1 MMSMSLKLYNTKT
14 GNKESFKPINPDS
27 LTMYLCGPTVYDYAH
42 IGNARPAV
50 VFDVLYRLLKHYYPK
65 VTYARNITDIDDKIN
80 KSALELGVNIKNY
93 SAKYAKI
100 YNQDI
105 EQLGV
110 LAPDIEP
117 YATQHIP
124 QIISMI
130 KNLIDKG
137 HAYAAEGHVLFAVES
152 YDNYGRLS
160 NRKIEDMIA
169 GARVEVAPYKKHPA
183 DFVLWKPSD
192 ETLPGWNSPWGR
204 GRPGWHIE
212 CSAMCKAHLGDV
224 IDIHCG
230 GRDLVFPHHE
240 NEAAQSCC
248 ANDTESFANYWVHNG
263 MINMGQQKMSKSL
276 GNILLIKDVAAQYKG
291 EVIRWLLLSAQY
303 RQSVAWS
310 EDSIHKA
317 QKTLDRIYA
326 TLRDNQAITANVNKE
341 NIPAGV
347 LKALDDD
354 LNTPIAF
361 AEINKIAKQLAKSE
375 SLEDKTLFKSQL
387 LSTGE
392 LLGFFL
398 EGAETWFK
406 SIDSNIDSDKI
417 DALIVQ
423 RDQARLDKDW
433 AKSDQIRDK
442 LADMNITLED
452 SAQGTRW
459 SVKK

>member
-1 MMSMSLKLYNTKT
+1 MSISLYNTKT
-14 GNKESFKPINPDS
+14 AQKETFKPIDES
-27 LTMYLCGPTVYDYAH
+27 SITMYLCGPTVYNYAH

-50 VFDVLYRLLKHYYPK
+50 VFDVLYKLLKYHYPK

-80 KSALELGVNIKNY
+80 KSALELGVNIKKY
-93 SAKYAKI
+93 SKKYADI
-100 YNQDI
+100 YNHDI

-110 LAPDIEP
+110 SAPDIEP

-124 QIISMI
+124 QIIAMI
-130 KNLIDKG
+130 NQLVASG

-152 YDNYGRLS
+152 YKDYGRLS
-160 NRKIEDMIA
+160 NRKLEDMIA

-192 ETLPGWNSPWGR
+192 SDLPGWGSPWGR

-212 CSAMCKAHLGDV
+212 CSAMCKTHLGDI

-248 ANDTESFANYWVHNG
+248 ANETESFANYWLHNG
-263 MINMGQQKMSKSL
+263 MINMGSQKMSKSL
-276 GNILLIKDVAAQYKG
+276 GNILLIKDVIADYKG

-303 RQSVAWS
+303 RQSVDWS
-310 EDSIHKA
+310 DESIHKA

-326 TLRDNQAITANVNKE
+326 TLRNNQDIYVETNE
-341 NIPAGV
+341 QHIPKAV
-347 LKALDDD
+347 IKALDDD

-361 AEINKIAKQLAKSE
+361 AEINKLAKLLAKAE
-375 SLEDKTLFKSQL
+375 SNHDRQLYKSQL

-392 LLGFFL
+392 LLGFFQ
-398 EGAETWFK
+398 ENPENWFK
-406 SIDSNIDSDKI
+406 SSDENIDTAKVES
-417 DALIVQ
+417 LIQQ
-423 RDQARLDKDW
+423 REQARTNKDW
-433 AKSDQIRDK
+433 ARSDQIRDQ
-442 LADMNITLED
+442 LAAMNIVLED
-452 SAQGTRW
+452 SDQGTRW
-459 SVKK
+459 SVKS

>member
-1 MMSMSLKLYNTKT
+1 MKLYNTKS
-14 GNKESFKPINPDS
+14 GQKEIFTPQNPKAVT
-27 LTMYLCGPTVYDYAH
+27 LYLCGPTVYNYAH

-50 VFDVLYRLLKHYYPK
+50 VFDVLYRLLRHHYPK

-80 KSALELGVNIKNY
+80 KSALKLGVNIK
-93 SAKYAKI
+93 KYAKKYADI
-100 YNQDI
+100 YNNDI

-110 LAPDIEP
+110 LPPDIEP
-117 YATQHIP
+117 YATTHIP
-124 QIISMI
+124 QIIGMI
-130 KNLIDKG
+130 NDLIAKN
-137 HAYAAEGHVLFAVES
+137 HAYAAAGHVLFSVES
-152 YDNYGRLS
+152 YSNYGRLS

-192 ETLPGWNSPWGR
+192 DSLPGWNSPWGR

-212 CSAMCKAHLGDV
+212 CSAMCKAHLGDT

-248 ANDTESFANYWVHNG
+248 ANNTESFANYWLHNG

-276 GNILLIKDVAAQYKG
+276 GNILLIKDVTAQYKG

-317 QKTLDRIYA
+317 QKTMDRIYA
-326 TLRDNQAITANVNKE
+326 TLRDNQDISASISKN
-341 NIPAGV
+341 NIPAE
-347 LKALDDD
+347 LIAALDDD
-354 LNTPIAF
+354 INTPVAF
-361 AEINKIAKQLAKSE
+361 AVINKIAKQLAKAQTTE
-375 SLEDKTLFKSQL
+375 AKSQHKSEL
-387 LSTGE
+387 LSIGE
-392 LLGFFL
+392 LLGFFQ
-398 EGAETWFK
+398 EDAEAWFK
-406 SIDSNIDSDKI
+406 SDELDTIKI
-417 DALIVQ
+417 EELIAA
-423 RDQARLDKDW
+423 RDQARTNKDW
-433 AKSDQIRDK
+433 AQSDAIRDE
-442 LADMNITLED
+442 LMAMNIIIED
-452 SAQGTRW
+452 SVTGTRW

>member
-1 MMSMSLKLYNTKT
+1 MRLYNTKT
-14 GNKESFKPINPDS
+14 AKKEIFTPIDEES
-27 LTMYLCGPTVYDYAH
+27 ISMYLCGPTVYNCAH

-50 VFDVLYRLLKHYYPK
+50 VFDVLYKLLKFHYPK

-80 KSALELGVNIKNY
+80 KSALELGVNIKKY
-93 SAKYAKI
+93 SKKYADI
-100 YNQDI
+100 YNHDI

-110 LAPDIEP
+110 SAPDIEP

-124 QIISMI
+124 QIIAMI
-130 KNLIDKG
+130 NQLIASG
-137 HAYAAEGHVLFAVES
+137 HAYEAEGHVLFAVES
-152 YDNYGRLS
+152 YKNYGKLS
-160 NRKIEDMIA
+160 NRNIQDMIA

-192 ETLPGWNSPWGR
+192 AELPGWGSPWGR

-248 ANDTESFANYWVHNG
+248 ANNTESFAHYWLHNG
-263 MINMGQQKMSKSL
+263 MINMGSQKMSKSL
-276 GNILLIKDVAAQYKG
+276 GNIMLIKDVIAQYKG

-303 RQSVAWS
+303 RQSVDWS

-317 QKTLDRIYA
+317 QKTMDRIYA
-326 TLRDNQAITANVNKE
+326 TLRDNQDVLVEVDKSHIPEAIIT
-341 NIPAGV
+341 
-347 LKALDDD
+347 ALDDD

-361 AEINKIAKQLAKSE
+361 AEINKLAKQLAKAETDSE
-375 SLEDKTLFKSQL
+375 KQLYKSQL

-392 LLGFFL
+392 LLGFFQ
-398 EGAETWFK
+398 EDAEDWFK
-406 SIDSNIDSDKI
+406 SSDIDIDIEKVESMI
-417 DALIVQ
+417 QQ
-423 RDQARLDKDW
+423 REQARTDKDW
-433 AKSDQIRDK
+433 AKSDEIRDQ
-442 LADMNITLED
+442 LVAMNVILED
-452 SAQGTRW
+452 SAHGTRW
-459 SVKK
+459 SIKK

>member
-1 MMSMSLKLYNTKT
+1 LKLYNTKS
-14 GNKESFKPINPDS
+14 GQKETFTPQNPNAV
-27 LTMYLCGPTVYDYAH
+27 TMYLCGPTVYNYAH

-50 VFDVLYRLLKHYYPK
+50 VFDVLYRLLRYHYPK

-80 KSALELGVNIKNY
+80 KSALELGVNIK
-93 SAKYAKI
+93 KYAKKYADI
-100 YNQDI
+100 YNNDI

-110 LAPDIEP
+110 LPPDIEP
-117 YATQHIP
+117 YATAHIP

-130 KNLIDKG
+130 NELIAKN
-137 HAYAAEGHVLFAVES
+137 HAYTAAGHVLFSVES
-152 YDNYGRLS
+152 YNNYGRLS

-192 ETLPGWNSPWGR
+192 DSLPGWNSPWGR

-212 CSAMCKAHLGDV
+212 CSAMCKAHLGDT

-248 ANDTESFANYWVHNG
+248 ANKTESFANYWLHNG

-317 QKTLDRIYA
+317 QKTMDRIYA
-326 TLRDNQAITANVNKE
+326 TLRDNQDISVSINKD
-341 NIPAGV
+341 NIPAE
-347 LKALDDD
+347 LIAALDDD
-354 LNTPIAF
+354 INTPIAF
-361 AEINKIAKQLAKSE
+361 AVINKIAKQLAKAQSA
-375 SLEDKTLFKSQL
+375 EDKSRYKSQL

-392 LLGFFL
+392 LLGFFQ
-398 EGAETWFK
+398 EDAEAWFK
-406 SIDSNIDSDKI
+406 SDELDSTKI
-417 DALIVQ
+417 EELIAA
-423 RDQARLDKDW
+423 RDQARANKDW
-433 AKSDQIRDK
+433 AQSDAIRDE
-442 LADMNITLED
+442 LMAMNIIIED
-452 SAQGTRW
+452 SATGTRW